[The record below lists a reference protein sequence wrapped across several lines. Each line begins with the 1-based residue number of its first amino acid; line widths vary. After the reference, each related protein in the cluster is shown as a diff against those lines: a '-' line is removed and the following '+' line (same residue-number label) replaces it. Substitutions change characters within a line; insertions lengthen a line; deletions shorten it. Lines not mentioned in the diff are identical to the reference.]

1 VSNDY
6 VPSRYEMICLI
17 DQYS

>member
-6 VPSRYEMICLI
+6 VPSRYEMIFLI